1 MLLFSVKLSA
11 PHATQAIVH
20 SLVHIESCAVD
31 LSWDIIARFG
41 SDPAYKDHLPKQ
53 FFDDFVEVAQD
64 ECRHFTL
71 LAKRLEVLLQDL
83 CYTVELIA
91 SLIEMPRKSGA
102 VGHQVLQ
109 NAA

>member
-1 MLLFSVKLSA
+1 MCLVSGTASVTLSQS
-11 PHATQAIVH
+11 HATQAIVH

-71 LAKRLEVLLQDL
+71 LAKRLEVFLQAFIFNCAVLLL
-83 CYTVELIA
+83 
-91 SLIEMPRKSGA
+91 KSITD
-102 VGHQVLQ
+102 
-109 NAA
+109 